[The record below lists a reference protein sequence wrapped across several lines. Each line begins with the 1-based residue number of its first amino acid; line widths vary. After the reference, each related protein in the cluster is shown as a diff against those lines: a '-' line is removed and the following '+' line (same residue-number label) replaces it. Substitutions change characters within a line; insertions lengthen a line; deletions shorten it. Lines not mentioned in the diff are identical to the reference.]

1 MHKHNKLMY
10 NFVFPLL
17 YIKPPTACLYLRSSF
32 FSLFLS
38 FFLSFSLTS
47 LPRVH
52 LRHSFPLR
60 NLKFQ
65 PFFGNPPSFIG
76 RAAMST
82 NIHTKTAMSR
92 TRQTMKQN
100 PIVFPFVFF
109 LLLSRLI
116 NIPTARLLHRS
127 PRGKEKKRT
136 RFLVKLQ

>member
-17 YIKPPTACLYLRSSF
+17 YIKPPTACLYLTSGF

-38 FFLSFSLTS
+38 FFLSHQPAKGPSSSFVSASEFKVSAFFRKSPLIHWTG
-47 LPRVH
+47 RNVYE
-52 LRHSFPLR
+52 HSHQNSHVSNSPDHETKSHCIPLC
-60 NLKFQ
+60 
-65 PFFGNPPSFIG
+65 
-76 RAAMST
+76 
-82 NIHTKTAMSR
+82 
-92 TRQTMKQN
+92 
-100 PIVFPFVFF
+100 FF